1 MHEVCRLVDAG
12 MHEGVRNL
20 RFVTTTVAA
29 TAAAGLLLAG
39 CGDDSGA
46 GSSPSPSTPATS
58 TPTLSTPGGGE
69 ALPIT
74 VTRTGGFAGFDDK
87 VVIDTDGVTT
97 VSQRGKQKAKC
108 KLDAAFFTSLTD
120 AVKQVDW
127 AAIGSTKPSIRHPDD
142 MIIAI
147 SAGGGLARLEDPRL
161 KPLATPVSALLTE
174 AAAPGK
180 LCKPV

>member
-1 MHEVCRLVDAG
+1 MEVG

-20 RFVTTTVAA
+20 RLAAATA

-46 GSSPSPSTPATS
+46 GGSPSPSTPTTS
-58 TPTLSTPGGGE
+58 TPTSSTPQ
-69 ALPIT
+69 AQPIT

-87 VVIDTDGVTT
+87 VVIGTDGVTT
-97 VSQRGKQKAKC
+97 VSQRGKQTHKC
-108 KLDAAFFTSLTD
+108 KLDAAFLTSLND
-120 AVKQVDW
+120 AVSQVDW
-127 AAIGSTKPSIRHPDD
+127 AGIGSTKPTIKHPDD

-147 SAGGGLARLEDPRL
+147 SAGGGIARMEDPRL
-161 KPLATPVSALLTE
+161 KPLATPVTQLLTE

>member
-1 MHEVCRLVDAG
+1 

-20 RFVTTTVAA
+20 RLATAAATA

-46 GSSPSPSTPATS
+46 GSSPSAPTSSAPSTPPSSAA
-58 TPTLSTPGGGE
+58 P
-69 ALPIT
+69 LPIT

-87 VVIDTDGVTT
+87 VVIAADGVTAVT
-97 VSQRGKQKAKC
+97 QRGKQTHKC
-108 KLDAAFFTSLTD
+108 KLDAAFLTTLTD
-120 AVKQVDW
+120 AVSQVDW
-127 AAIGSTKPSIRHPDD
+127 AGVGSTKPSIRHPDD

-147 SAGGGLARLEDPRL
+147 SAGGGLARMEDPRL
-161 KPLATPVSALLTE
+161 KPLATPVTQLLTE

-180 LCKPV
+180 ICKPV

>member
-1 MHEVCRLVDAG
+1 M
-12 MHEGVRNL
+12 RNL
-20 RFVTTTVAA
+20 RLAAATA

-46 GSSPSPSTPATS
+46 GSSPSPSTPATTTPATTTPTPS
-58 TPTLSTPGGGE
+58 TPT

-74 VTRTGGFAGFDDK
+74 VTRTGGFAGFDDR
-87 VVIDTDGVTT
+87 VVIGTDGVTT
-97 VSQRGKQKAKC
+97 VSQRGKQTHKC
-108 KLDAAFFTSLTD
+108 KLDAAFLTSLQT
-120 AVKQVDW
+120 AVSEVDW

-147 SAGGGLARLEDPRL
+147 SAGGGMARMEDPRL
-161 KPLATPVSALLTE
+161 KPLATPVTQLLTE

>member
-1 MHEVCRLVDAG
+1 

-20 RFVTTTVAA
+20 RLAAATA

-46 GSSPSPSTPATS
+46 GSTPSPSTPATS
-58 TPTLSTPGGGE
+58 TPTPSTPE

-74 VTRTGGFAGFDDK
+74 VTRTGGFAGFDDR
-87 VVIDTDGVTT
+87 VVIGTDGVTT
-97 VSQRGKQKAKC
+97 VSRRGKQTHKC
-108 KLDAAFFTSLTD
+108 KLDAAFLTSLHT
-120 AVKQVDW
+120 AVNQVDW
-127 AAIGSTKPSIRHPDD
+127 AGIGSTKPSIRHPDD

-147 SAGGGLARLEDPRL
+147 SAGGGIARMEDPRL
-161 KPLATPVSALLTE
+161 KPLATPVTQLLTE